1 MELPTWTNNRLMTCK
16 YGGANQAAVPTGHGK
31 RRRDPF
37 RSLAR
42 SLSCNIGWKGRKR
55 VSDIPRCICKPD
67 LRTCVA
73 RAVAT
78 RAYIFNG
85 CTLIALCLPIPH
97 STLHLHVHP
106 HSLHPFRARNSP
118 LLACAAP
125 RRAAA
130 RSILINS
137 PRAPTTAGSRSRSHG
152 NLLLVAHH
160 RTQPF
165 PRAAFTLNV
174 TITQIFRA
182 SPVR

>member
-1 MELPTWTNNRLMTCK
+1 MTCK

-31 RRRDPF
+31 RRRDPL

-42 SLSCNIGWKGRKR
+42 LQRRMEGTEEGVRYT
-55 VSDIPRCICKPD
+55 PMQQCICKLD

-73 RAVAT
+73 RAVAM

-125 RRAAA
+125 RRAA
-130 RSILINS
+130 
-137 PRAPTTAGSRSRSHG
+137 PRRRAFDFNQFTSGTYYSWFTLEIPRKPTFGASSDAAISENCVYVERYG
-152 NLLLVAHH
+152 NAD
-160 RTQPF
+160 F
-165 PRAAFTLNV
+165 PRLACPVNV
-174 TITQIFRA
+174 
-182 SPVR
+182 V

>member
-1 MELPTWTNNRLMTCK
+1 MAELIKRLCQ
-16 YGGANQAAVPTGHGK
+16 QATG
-31 RRRDPF
+31 RDAATRF
-37 RSLAR
+37 ARLLARSLAR
-42 SLSCNIGWKGRKR
+42 LQHRMEGTEEG
-55 VSDIPRCICKPD
+55 VQYTPMQQCICKPD

-125 RRAAA
+125 HRAAA

-152 NLLLVAHH
+152 NLLLMAHH
-160 RTQPF
+160 RMQPF
-165 PRAAFTLNV
+165 PRTAFTLNV
-174 TITQIFRA
+174 TVTQIFRA
-182 SPVR
+182 CPVNIV